1 MKLKKKIN
9 IPLIIVV
16 IVIYGLVAVKAI
28 DYFKSNGDDSNENSV
43 TDEDVSMVS
52 NSNMSKHELD
62 DSFKFK
68 DLLNDP
74 FTFTKI
80 KKANDTAKVYKKI
93 VKKPPV
99 FVPALQFKIDG
110 IIINN
115 DRKMITLVDLSNNKT
130 VFLREG
136 ESYSSIKIKS
146 ISKDKVEVVENGI
159 SRDIEVQR

>member
-16 IVIYGLVAVKAI
+16 IVIYGLVALKAI
-28 DYFKSNGDDSNENSV
+28 DYFKSNDEDPKADSNS
-43 TDEDVSMVS
+43 DEDLSLVS
-52 NSNMSKHELD
+52 NLKQSKHELD
-62 DSFKFK
+62 DSFRFK
-68 DLLNDP
+68 NLLNDP
-74 FTFTKI
+74 FTFTKM
-80 KKANDTAKVYKKI
+80 KKTNDTVKVYKKI
-93 VKKPPV
+93 IKKPPV
-99 FVPALQFKIDG
+99 FVPSLQFTIEG

-115 DRKMITLVDLSNNKT
+115 DRKMITLVDLSNNNT

-146 ISKDKVEVVENGI
+146 IGKNKVEVVENGI

>member
-9 IPLIIVV
+9 IPLIIIV

-28 DYFKSNGDDSNENSV
+28 DYFNTNGDDSNENSV
-43 TDEDVSMVS
+43 TNEDVSIVS
-52 NSNMSKHELD
+52 NSNQSKHELD

-68 DLLNDP
+68 NLLNDP
-74 FTFTKI
+74 FTFTKM
-80 KKANDTAKVYKKI
+80 KKANDTVKVYKKI
-93 VKKPPV
+93 VRKPPV
-99 FVPALQFKIDG
+99 FVPSLQFKIDG

-115 DRKMITLVDLSNNKT
+115 DRKIITLADLANNKT
-130 VFLREG
+130 VFLRER

-146 ISKDKVEVVENGI
+146 IGKDRVEVVENGI

>member
-1 MKLKKKIN
+1 M
-9 IPLIIVV
+9 
-16 IVIYGLVAVKAI
+16 IVIYGLVVLKVI
-28 DYFKSNGDDSNENSV
+28 DYFKSNSDDSNMNAAVE
-43 TDEDVSMVS
+43 EDISLVS
-52 NSNMSKHELD
+52 NSNQSKHELD

-74 FTFTKI
+74 FTFTKM
-80 KKANDTAKVYKKI
+80 KKANDTVKVYKKI

-136 ESYSSIKIKS
+136 ESYNSIKIKN

-159 SRDIEVQR
+159 SRGIKVER

>member
-9 IPLIIVV
+9 IPLIIVA

-43 TDEDVSMVS
+43 TNEDVSMAS
-52 NSNMSKHELD
+52 NSNHSKQGLD

-74 FTFTKI
+74 FTFTKM
-80 KKANDTAKVYKKI
+80 KKANDSVKVYKRI

-99 FVPALQFKIDG
+99 FVPSLQFKIEG

-136 ESYSSIKIKS
+136 ESYSSIKIKN

-159 SRDIEVQR
+159 SRGIKVER

>member
-9 IPLIIVV
+9 IPLIIIV
-16 IVIYGLVAVKAI
+16 IVIYGLVTLKVI
-28 DYFKSNGDDSNENSV
+28 DYFISNDNDSNVNADNNDDITLVSTKKQSKLNS
-43 TDEDVSMVS
+43 DNKFDF
-52 NSNMSKHELD
+52 KELQ
-62 DSFKFK
+62 
-68 DLLNDP
+68 NDP

-80 KKANDTAKVYKKI
+80 KKVRDSVRVHKKI

-99 FVPALQFKIDG
+99 FAPTLQFKIDG

-136 ESYSSIKIKS
+136 ETYSSIKIKS
-146 ISKDKVEVVENGI
+146 ISKDKVEVVENGVT
-159 SRDIEVQR
+159 RGIEVNR